1 MSAIDKVANLFQLDK
16 SFMDF
21 LFEYL
26 MFLGQ
31 VVTLVIAFLVIASSL
46 AGLSARQQGGDHG
59 HLVIR
64 KLNER
69 VRELRFAM
77 ENHLLSADEA
87 KRVHK
92 AETKSEKAEA
102 KKVAK
107 AAKLAAK
114 QKPDGK
120 KAEVLNVANAESTD
134 STSGE
139 GGAHTEE
146 QVDGSVANQ
155 GTTKLDGQRDRTFVI
170 HFDGDTAASGVD
182 FLSLEISAVLTMAGA
197 NDEVVVCLESPGG
210 MVHSYGLAASQ
221 MMRIRNKGIPLTAI
235 VDRVAASGGYL
246 MAAVANRILAAPFA
260 VIGSIGVVAQ
270 IPNIHRLL
278 KKNDVDV
285 EVLTAGKYKRTLTM
299 LGENTDEGRE
309 KFREELDD
317 VHNLF
322 QEFVAENRPEL
333 DIEAVATGEA
343 WYGKRALELN
353 LVDGLATSD
362 EYLIELCESR
372 DVFEVTWE
380 ETKKP
385 IDKVLDKFNGMLDR
399 VSHVLEFV
407 RK

>member
-1 MSAIDKVANLFQLDK
+1 MAYSTLCWRYVGAIDKVADLLQLDK
-16 SFMDF
+16 SYMDF
-21 LFEYL
+21 FFEYL

-31 VVTLVIAFLVIASSL
+31 VVTVVVAFLIIASFL
-46 AGLSARQQGGDHG
+46 TGLSGGHQGDQG

-69 VRELRFAM
+69 LRELRFTM

-87 KRVHK
+87 KRQHK
-92 AETKSEKAEA
+92 SETKSEKAEA

-107 AAKLAAK
+107 AVKLAAK
-114 QKPDGK
+114 QKPETKTANEPTAAAISEEGPDNAQVAAK
-120 KAEVLNVANAESTD
+120 EV
-134 STSGE
+134 
-139 GGAHTEE
+139 
-146 QVDGSVANQ
+146 
-155 GTTKLDGQRDRTFVI
+155 TKLEGQKDRTFVI

-182 FLSLEISAVLTMAGA
+182 FLSVEISAVLTMAGP

-270 IPNIHRLL
+270 IPNLHRLL

-285 EVLTAGKYKRTLTM
+285 EVLTAGKYKRTLTL

-309 KFREELDD
+309 KFREELED
-317 VHNLF
+317 VHALF

-343 WYGKRALELN
+343 WYGKRALELK

-362 EYLIELCESR
+362 EYLIELCETR

-385 IDKVLDKFNGMLDR
+385 IDRVLDKFNGMLDR

>member
-1 MSAIDKVANLFQLDK
+1 
-16 SFMDF
+16 MDF

-31 VVTLVIAFLVIASSL
+31 VVTLVVAFLIIASSL
-46 AGLSARQQGGDHG
+46 AGLSGRQHGDQG

-69 VRELRFAM
+69 VRELRFTM
-77 ENHLLSADEA
+77 ENHLLTAEEA
-87 KRVHK
+87 KRQHK
-92 AETKSEKAEA
+92 SESKSEKAEA
-102 KKVAK
+102 KKAAK

-114 QKPDGK
+114 QKPGVK
-120 KAEVLNVANAESTD
+120 KTAVADEQGDSDAGTEGQGVAEVAPKL
-134 STSGE
+134 E
-139 GGAHTEE
+139 G
-146 QVDGSVANQ
+146 Q
-155 GTTKLDGQRDRTFVI
+155 KDRTFVI

-182 FLSLEISAVLTMAGA
+182 FLSVEISAVLTMAGA
-197 NDEVVVCLESPGG
+197 NDEVVICLESPGG

-246 MAAVANRILAAPFA
+246 MAAVANKILAAPFA

-270 IPNIHRLL
+270 IPNLHRLL

-285 EVLTAGKYKRTLTM
+285 EVLTAGKYKRTLTL

-309 KFREELDD
+309 KFREELED
-317 VHNLF
+317 VHALF

-343 WYGKRALELN
+343 WYGKRALELK

-362 EYLIELCESR
+362 EYLIELCETR

-385 IDKVLDKFNGMLDR
+385 IDRVLDKFNGMLDR

>member
-1 MSAIDKVANLFQLDK
+1 M
-16 SFMDF
+16 
-21 LFEYL
+21 
-26 MFLGQ
+26 
-31 VVTLVIAFLVIASSL
+31 TLVVAFLIIASFL
-46 AGLSARQQGGDHG
+46 AGLSGGHQGDQG

-69 VRELRFAM
+69 VRELRFTM

-87 KRVHK
+87 KRQHK
-92 AETKSEKAEA
+92 SETKSEKAEV
-102 KKVAK
+102 KKAAK

-114 QKPDGK
+114 AKPETKTANERTAAAISEEGADNAQVAAKEVAKLEGQK
-120 KAEVLNVANAESTD
+120 
-134 STSGE
+134 
-139 GGAHTEE
+139 
-146 QVDGSVANQ
+146 
-155 GTTKLDGQRDRTFVI
+155 DRTFVI

-182 FLSLEISAVLTMAGA
+182 FLSVEISAVLTMAGP

-270 IPNIHRLL
+270 IPNLHRLL

-285 EVLTAGKYKRTLTM
+285 EVLTAGKYKRTLTL

-309 KFREELDD
+309 KFREELED
-317 VHNLF
+317 VHALF

-343 WYGKRALELN
+343 WYGKRALELK

-362 EYLIELCESR
+362 EYLIELCETR
-372 DVFEVTWE
+372 DVFEVAWE

-385 IDKVLDKFNGMLDR
+385 IDRVLDKFNGMLDR

>member
-1 MSAIDKVANLFQLDK
+1 MAYSTLCWRYVGAIAKVADLLQLDK
-16 SFMDF
+16 SDMDF
-21 LFEYL
+21 FFEYL

-31 VVTLVIAFLVIASSL
+31 VVTLVVAFLIIASFL
-46 AGLSARQQGGDHG
+46 AGLSGGHQGDQG

-69 VRELRFAM
+69 LRELRFTM

-87 KRVHK
+87 KRQHK
-92 AETKSEKAEA
+92 SETKSEKAEA

-107 AAKLAAK
+107 AVKLAAK
-114 QKPDGK
+114 QKPETKTANEPTAAAISEEGPDNAQVAAK
-120 KAEVLNVANAESTD
+120 EV
-134 STSGE
+134 
-139 GGAHTEE
+139 
-146 QVDGSVANQ
+146 
-155 GTTKLDGQRDRTFVI
+155 TKLEGQKDRTFVI

-182 FLSLEISAVLTMAGA
+182 FLSVEISAVLTMAGP

-270 IPNIHRLL
+270 IPNLHRLL

-285 EVLTAGKYKRTLTM
+285 EVLTAGKYKRTLTL

-309 KFREELDD
+309 KFREELED
-317 VHNLF
+317 VHALF

-343 WYGKRALELN
+343 WYGKRALELK

-362 EYLIELCESR
+362 EYLIELCETR

-385 IDKVLDKFNGMLDR
+385 IDRVLDKFNGMLDR

-407 RK
+407 G

>member
-1 MSAIDKVANLFQLDK
+1 
-16 SFMDF
+16 MDF

-31 VVTLVIAFLVIASSL
+31 VVTLVVAFLIIASSL
-46 AGLSARQQGGDHG
+46 AGLSGRQQGDQG

-69 VRELRFAM
+69 VRELRFTM
-77 ENHLLSADEA
+77 ENHLLTAEEA
-87 KRVHK
+87 KRQHK
-92 AETKSEKAEA
+92 LESKSEKAEA
-102 KKVAK
+102 KKAAK

-114 QKPDGK
+114 QKPNTK
-120 KAEVLNVANAESTD
+120 KSVVVEARGDADVGGEKQGQAEVAPKL
-134 STSGE
+134 E
-139 GGAHTEE
+139 G
-146 QVDGSVANQ
+146 Q
-155 GTTKLDGQRDRTFVI
+155 KDRTFVI

-182 FLSLEISAVLTMAGA
+182 FLSVEISAVLTMAGPD
-197 NDEVVVCLESPGG
+197 DEVVICLESPGG

-221 MMRIRNKGIPLTAI
+221 MMRIRTQGIPLTAI

-246 MAAVANRILAAPFA
+246 MAAVANKILAAPFA

-270 IPNIHRLL
+270 IPNLHRLL

-285 EVLTAGKYKRTLTM
+285 EVLTAGKYKRTLTL

-309 KFREELDD
+309 KFREELED
-317 VHNLF
+317 VHALF

-333 DIEAVATGEA
+333 DIETVATGEA

-362 EYLIELCESR
+362 EYLIELCETR

-385 IDKVLDKFNGMLDR
+385 IDRVLDKFNGMLDR

>member
-1 MSAIDKVANLFQLDK
+1 MAYSTLCWRYVGAIDKVADLLQLDK
-16 SFMDF
+16 SDMDF
-21 LFEYL
+21 FFEYL

-31 VVTLVIAFLVIASSL
+31 VVTLVVAFLIIASFL
-46 AGLSARQQGGDHG
+46 AGLSGGHQGDQG

-69 VRELRFAM
+69 LRELRFTM

-87 KRVHK
+87 KRQHK
-92 AETKSEKAEA
+92 SETKSEKAEA

-107 AAKLAAK
+107 AVKLAAK
-114 QKPDGK
+114 QKPETKTANEPTAAVISEEGPDNAQVAAK
-120 KAEVLNVANAESTD
+120 EV
-134 STSGE
+134 
-139 GGAHTEE
+139 
-146 QVDGSVANQ
+146 
-155 GTTKLDGQRDRTFVI
+155 TKLEGQKDRTFVI

-182 FLSLEISAVLTMAGA
+182 FLSVEISAVLTMAGP

-270 IPNIHRLL
+270 IPNLHRLL

-285 EVLTAGKYKRTLTM
+285 EVLTAGKYKRTLTL

-309 KFREELDD
+309 KFREELED
-317 VHNLF
+317 VHALF

-343 WYGKRALELN
+343 WYGKRALELK

-362 EYLIELCESR
+362 EYLIELCETR

-385 IDKVLDKFNGMLDR
+385 IDRVLDKFNGMLDR

>member
-1 MSAIDKVANLFQLDK
+1 
-16 SFMDF
+16 MDF

-31 VVTLVIAFLVIASSL
+31 VVTLVVAFLIIASSL
-46 AGLSARQQGGDHG
+46 AGFSGRQHGDQG

-69 VRELRFAM
+69 VRELRFTM
-77 ENHLLSADEA
+77 ENHLLTADEA
-87 KRVHK
+87 KRQHK
-92 AETKSEKAEA
+92 SESKSEKAEA
-102 KKVAK
+102 KKAAK

-114 QKPDGK
+114 QKLDVK
-120 KAEVLNVANAESTD
+120 KSAVADEHGDTDTGTEGQGVAEVAPKL
-134 STSGE
+134 E
-139 GGAHTEE
+139 G
-146 QVDGSVANQ
+146 Q
-155 GTTKLDGQRDRTFVI
+155 KDRTFVI

-182 FLSLEISAVLTMAGA
+182 FLSVEISAVLTMAGA
-197 NDEVVVCLESPGG
+197 NDEVVICLESPGG

-246 MAAVANRILAAPFA
+246 MAAVANKILAAPFA

-270 IPNIHRLL
+270 IPNLHRLL

-285 EVLTAGKYKRTLTM
+285 EVLTAGKYKRTLTL

-309 KFREELDD
+309 KFREELED
-317 VHNLF
+317 VHALF

-362 EYLIELCESR
+362 EYLIELCETR

-385 IDKVLDKFNGMLDR
+385 IDRVLDKFNGMLDR

>member
-1 MSAIDKVANLFQLDK
+1 
-16 SFMDF
+16 MDF

-31 VVTLVIAFLVIASSL
+31 VMTLVVAFLIIASFL
-46 AGLSARQQGGDHG
+46 AGLSGGHQGDQG

-69 VRELRFAM
+69 VRELRFTM

-87 KRVHK
+87 KRQHK
-92 AETKSEKAEA
+92 SETKSEKAEA
-102 KKVAK
+102 KKAAK
-107 AAKLAAK
+107 AAKLAGK
-114 QKPDGK
+114 QKPETKTANEPTAAAISEEGADNAQVAAK
-120 KAEVLNVANAESTD
+120 EVAKL
-134 STSGE
+134 E
-139 GGAHTEE
+139 G
-146 QVDGSVANQ
+146 Q
-155 GTTKLDGQRDRTFVI
+155 KDRTFVI

-182 FLSLEISAVLTMAGA
+182 FLSVEISAVLTVAGS

-270 IPNIHRLL
+270 IPNLHRLL

-285 EVLTAGKYKRTLTM
+285 EVLTAGKYKRTLTL

-309 KFREELDD
+309 KFREELED
-317 VHNLF
+317 VHALF

-343 WYGKRALELN
+343 WYGKRALELK

-362 EYLIELCESR
+362 EYLIELCETR

-385 IDKVLDKFNGMLDR
+385 VDRVLDKFNGMLDR

>member
-1 MSAIDKVANLFQLDK
+1 
-16 SFMDF
+16 MDF

-31 VVTLVIAFLVIASSL
+31 VVTLVIAFLIIMSSL
-46 AGLSARQQGGDHG
+46 VGLSGRHQGGDQG
-59 HLVIR
+59 QLVIR
-64 KLNER
+64 KLNDR
-69 VRELRFAM
+69 VRELRFTM
-77 ENHLLSADEA
+77 ENHLLTADEA
-87 KRVHK
+87 KRQHK
-92 AETKSEKAEA
+92 SESKSEKADA
-102 KKVAK
+102 KKAAK
-107 AAKLAAK
+107 ASKLAAK
-114 QKPDGK
+114 QKPDQK
-120 KAEVLNVANAESTD
+120 KATVTETDIDTTVAAVSASEASQVV
-134 STSGE
+134 SKLE
-139 GGAHTEE
+139 G
-146 QVDGSVANQ
+146 Q
-155 GTTKLDGQRDRTFVI
+155 KDRTFVI

-182 FLSLEISAVLTMAGA
+182 FLSVEISAVLTMAGPG
-197 NDEVVVCLESPGG
+197 DEVVVCLESPGG

-270 IPNIHRLL
+270 IPNLHRLL

-285 EVLTAGKYKRTLTM
+285 EVLTAGKYKRTLTL
-299 LGENTDEGRE
+299 LGENTEEGRE
-309 KFREELDD
+309 KFREELED
-317 VHNLF
+317 VHALF

-343 WYGKRALELN
+343 WYGKRALELK

-362 EYLIELCESR
+362 EYLIELCVTR

-385 IDKVLDKFNGMLDR
+385 IDRVLDKFNGMLDR

>member
-1 MSAIDKVANLFQLDK
+1 
-16 SFMDF
+16 MDF

-31 VVTLVIAFLVIASSL
+31 VVTLVIAFLIIMSSL
-46 AGLSARQQGGDHG
+46 VGLSGRHQGGDQG
-59 HLVIR
+59 QLVIR
-64 KLNER
+64 KLNDR
-69 VRELRFAM
+69 VRELRFTM
-77 ENHLLSADEA
+77 ENHLLTADEA
-87 KRVHK
+87 KRQHK
-92 AETKSEKAEA
+92 SESKSEKADA
-102 KKVAK
+102 KKAAK
-107 AAKLAAK
+107 ASKLAAK
-114 QKPDGK
+114 QKPDQK
-120 KAEVLNVANAESTD
+120 KATVTETDIDTTVAAVSASEASQVV
-134 STSGE
+134 SKLE
-139 GGAHTEE
+139 G
-146 QVDGSVANQ
+146 Q
-155 GTTKLDGQRDRTFVI
+155 KDRTFVI

-182 FLSLEISAVLTMAGA
+182 FLSVEISAVLTMAGPG
-197 NDEVVVCLESPGG
+197 DEVVVCLESPGG

-270 IPNIHRLL
+270 IPNLHRLL

-285 EVLTAGKYKRTLTM
+285 EVLTAGKYKRTLTL

-309 KFREELDD
+309 KFREELED
-317 VHNLF
+317 VHALF

-343 WYGKRALELN
+343 WYGKRALELK

-362 EYLIELCESR
+362 EYLIELCETR

-385 IDKVLDKFNGMLDR
+385 IDRVLDKFNGMLDR

>member
-1 MSAIDKVANLFQLDK
+1 M
-16 SFMDF
+16 
-21 LFEYL
+21 
-26 MFLGQ
+26 
-31 VVTLVIAFLVIASSL
+31 TLVVAFLIIASFL
-46 AGLSARQQGGDHG
+46 AGLSGGHQGDQG

-69 VRELRFAM
+69 VRELRFTM

-87 KRVHK
+87 KRQHK
-92 AETKSEKAEA
+92 SETKSEKAEA
-102 KKVAK
+102 KKAAK

-114 QKPDGK
+114 QKPETKTANEPTAAAISEEGADNAQVAAK
-120 KAEVLNVANAESTD
+120 EVAKL
-134 STSGE
+134 E
-139 GGAHTEE
+139 G
-146 QVDGSVANQ
+146 Q
-155 GTTKLDGQRDRTFVI
+155 KDRTFVI

-182 FLSLEISAVLTMAGA
+182 FLSVEISAVLTMAGS

-270 IPNIHRLL
+270 IPNLHRLL

-285 EVLTAGKYKRTLTM
+285 EVLTAGKYKRTLTL

-309 KFREELDD
+309 KFREELED
-317 VHNLF
+317 VHALF

-343 WYGKRALELN
+343 WYGKRALELK

-362 EYLIELCESR
+362 EYLIELCETR

-385 IDKVLDKFNGMLDR
+385 IDRVLDKFNGMLDR

>member
-1 MSAIDKVANLFQLDK
+1 
-16 SFMDF
+16 MDF

-31 VVTLVIAFLVIASSL
+31 VVTLVVAFLIIASSL
-46 AGLSARQQGGDHG
+46 AGLSGRQHGNQG

-69 VRELRFAM
+69 VRELRFTM
-77 ENHLLSADEA
+77 ENHLLTAEEA
-87 KRVHK
+87 KRQHK
-92 AETKSEKAEA
+92 SESKSEKAEA
-102 KKVAK
+102 KKAAK

-114 QKPDGK
+114 QKPDVK
-120 KAEVLNVANAESTD
+120 KTAVADEHGDSDAGTEGQGVAEVAPKL
-134 STSGE
+134 E
-139 GGAHTEE
+139 G
-146 QVDGSVANQ
+146 Q
-155 GTTKLDGQRDRTFVI
+155 KDRTFVI

-182 FLSLEISAVLTMAGA
+182 FLSVEISAVLTMAGA
-197 NDEVVVCLESPGG
+197 NDEVVICLESPGG

-246 MAAVANRILAAPFA
+246 MAAVANKILAAPFA

-270 IPNIHRLL
+270 IPNLHRLL

-285 EVLTAGKYKRTLTM
+285 EVLTAGKYKRTLTL

-309 KFREELDD
+309 KFREELED
-317 VHNLF
+317 VHALF

-362 EYLIELCESR
+362 EYLIELCETR

-385 IDKVLDKFNGMLDR
+385 IDRVLDKFNGMLDR

>member
-1 MSAIDKVANLFQLDK
+1 M
-16 SFMDF
+16 
-21 LFEYL
+21 
-26 MFLGQ
+26 
-31 VVTLVIAFLVIASSL
+31 TLVVAFLIIASSL
-46 AGLSARQQGGDHG
+46 AGLSGRQHGDQG

-69 VRELRFAM
+69 VRELRFTM
-77 ENHLLSADEA
+77 ENHLLTAEEA
-87 KRVHK
+87 KRQHK
-92 AETKSEKAEA
+92 SESKSEKAEA
-102 KKVAK
+102 KKAAK

-114 QKPDGK
+114 QKPDVK
-120 KAEVLNVANAESTD
+120 KTAVADEHGDSDAGTEGQGVAEVAPKL
-134 STSGE
+134 E
-139 GGAHTEE
+139 G
-146 QVDGSVANQ
+146 Q
-155 GTTKLDGQRDRTFVI
+155 KDRTFVI

-182 FLSLEISAVLTMAGA
+182 FLSVEISAVLTMAGA
-197 NDEVVVCLESPGG
+197 NDEVVICLESPGG

-246 MAAVANRILAAPFA
+246 MAAVANKILAAPFA

-270 IPNIHRLL
+270 IPNLHRLL

-285 EVLTAGKYKRTLTM
+285 EVLTAGKYKRTLTL

-309 KFREELDD
+309 KFREELED
-317 VHNLF
+317 VHALF

-362 EYLIELCESR
+362 EYLIELCETR

-385 IDKVLDKFNGMLDR
+385 IDRVLDKFNGMLDR

>member
-1 MSAIDKVANLFQLDK
+1 
-16 SFMDF
+16 MDF

-31 VVTLVIAFLVIASSL
+31 VVTLVVAFLIIASSL
-46 AGLSARQQGGDHG
+46 AGLSGRQHGDQG

-69 VRELRFAM
+69 VRELRFTM
-77 ENHLLSADEA
+77 ENHLLTAEEA
-87 KRVHK
+87 KRQHK
-92 AETKSEKAEA
+92 SESKSEKAEA
-102 KKVAK
+102 KKAAK

-114 QKPDGK
+114 QKPGVK
-120 KAEVLNVANAESTD
+120 KTAVADEQGDSDAGTEGQGVAEVAPKL
-134 STSGE
+134 E
-139 GGAHTEE
+139 G
-146 QVDGSVANQ
+146 Q
-155 GTTKLDGQRDRTFVI
+155 KDRTFVI

-182 FLSLEISAVLTMAGA
+182 FLSVEISAVLTMAGA
-197 NDEVVVCLESPGG
+197 NDEVVICLESPGG

-246 MAAVANRILAAPFA
+246 MAAVANKILAAPFA

-270 IPNIHRLL
+270 IPNLHRLL

-285 EVLTAGKYKRTLTM
+285 EVLTAGKYKRTLTL

-309 KFREELDD
+309 KFREELED
-317 VHNLF
+317 VHALF

-362 EYLIELCESR
+362 EYLIELCETR

-385 IDKVLDKFNGMLDR
+385 IDRVLDKFNGMLDR

>member
-1 MSAIDKVANLFQLDK
+1 MAYSTLCWRYVGAIDKVADLLQLDK
-16 SFMDF
+16 SDMDF
-21 LFEYL
+21 FFEYL

-31 VVTLVIAFLVIASSL
+31 VVTLVVAFLIIASFL
-46 AGLSARQQGGDHG
+46 AGLSGGHQGDQG

-69 VRELRFAM
+69 LRELRFTM

-87 KRVHK
+87 KRQHK
-92 AETKSEKAEA
+92 SETKSEKAEA

-107 AAKLAAK
+107 AVKLAAK
-114 QKPDGK
+114 QKPETKTANEPTAAAISEEGPDNAQVAAK
-120 KAEVLNVANAESTD
+120 EV
-134 STSGE
+134 
-139 GGAHTEE
+139 
-146 QVDGSVANQ
+146 
-155 GTTKLDGQRDRTFVI
+155 TKLEGQKDRTFVI

-182 FLSLEISAVLTMAGA
+182 FLSVEISAVLTMAGP
-197 NDEVVVCLESPGG
+197 NDEIVVCLESPGG

-270 IPNIHRLL
+270 IPNLHRLL

-285 EVLTAGKYKRTLTM
+285 EVLTAGKYKRTLTL

-309 KFREELDD
+309 KFREELED
-317 VHNLF
+317 VHALF

-343 WYGKRALELN
+343 WYGKRALELK

-362 EYLIELCESR
+362 EYLIELCETR

-385 IDKVLDKFNGMLDR
+385 IDRVLDKFNGMLDR

>member
-1 MSAIDKVANLFQLDK
+1 
-16 SFMDF
+16 MDF

-26 MFLGQ
+26 IFLGQ
-31 VVTLVIAFLVIASSL
+31 VVTLVVAFLIIASSL
-46 AGLSARQQGGDHG
+46 AGLSGRQHGDQG

-69 VRELRFAM
+69 VRELRFTM
-77 ENHLLSADEA
+77 ENHLLTADEA
-87 KRVHK
+87 KRQHK
-92 AETKSEKAEA
+92 SESKSEKAEA
-102 KKVAK
+102 KKAAK

-114 QKPDGK
+114 QKPGVK
-120 KAEVLNVANAESTD
+120 KTAVADEQGDSDAGTEGQWVAEVAPKL
-134 STSGE
+134 E
-139 GGAHTEE
+139 G
-146 QVDGSVANQ
+146 Q
-155 GTTKLDGQRDRTFVI
+155 KDRTFVI

-182 FLSLEISAVLTMAGA
+182 FLSVEISAVLTMAGA
-197 NDEVVVCLESPGG
+197 NDEVVICLESPGG

-246 MAAVANRILAAPFA
+246 MAAVANKILAAPFA

-270 IPNIHRLL
+270 IPNLHRLL

-285 EVLTAGKYKRTLTM
+285 EVLTAGKYKRTLTL

-309 KFREELDD
+309 KFREELED
-317 VHNLF
+317 VHALF

-362 EYLIELCESR
+362 EYLIELCETR

-385 IDKVLDKFNGMLDR
+385 IDRVLDKFNGMLDR

>member
-1 MSAIDKVANLFQLDK
+1 
-16 SFMDF
+16 MDF

-31 VVTLVIAFLVIASSL
+31 VVTLVVAFLIIASSL
-46 AGLSARQQGGDHG
+46 AGLSGRQHGDQG

-69 VRELRFAM
+69 VRELRFTM
-77 ENHLLSADEA
+77 ENHLLTAEEA
-87 KRVHK
+87 KRQHK
-92 AETKSEKAEA
+92 SESKSEKAEA
-102 KKVAK
+102 KKAAK

-114 QKPDGK
+114 QKPDVK
-120 KAEVLNVANAESTD
+120 KTAVADEHGDSDAGTEGQGVAEVAPKL
-134 STSGE
+134 E
-139 GGAHTEE
+139 G
-146 QVDGSVANQ
+146 Q
-155 GTTKLDGQRDRTFVI
+155 KDRTFVI

-182 FLSLEISAVLTMAGA
+182 FLSVEISAVLTMAGA
-197 NDEVVVCLESPGG
+197 NDEVVICLESPGG

-246 MAAVANRILAAPFA
+246 MAAVANKILAAPFA

-270 IPNIHRLL
+270 IPNLHRLL

-285 EVLTAGKYKRTLTM
+285 EVLTAGKYKRTLTL

-309 KFREELDD
+309 KFREELED
-317 VHNLF
+317 VHALF

-362 EYLIELCESR
+362 EYLIELCETR

-385 IDKVLDKFNGMLDR
+385 IDRVLDKFNGMLDR

>member
-1 MSAIDKVANLFQLDK
+1 
-16 SFMDF
+16 MDF

-31 VVTLVIAFLVIASSL
+31 VVTLVVAFLIIASSL
-46 AGLSARQQGGDHG
+46 AGLSGRQHGNQG

-69 VRELRFAM
+69 VRELRFTM
-77 ENHLLSADEA
+77 ENHLLTAEEA
-87 KRVHK
+87 KRQHK
-92 AETKSEKAEA
+92 SESKSEKAEA
-102 KKVAK
+102 KKAAK

-114 QKPDGK
+114 QKPGVK
-120 KAEVLNVANAESTD
+120 KTAVADEQGDSDAGTEGQGVAEVAPKL
-134 STSGE
+134 E
-139 GGAHTEE
+139 G
-146 QVDGSVANQ
+146 Q
-155 GTTKLDGQRDRTFVI
+155 KDRTFVI

-182 FLSLEISAVLTMAGA
+182 FLSVEISAVLTMAGA
-197 NDEVVVCLESPGG
+197 NDEVVICLESPGG

-246 MAAVANRILAAPFA
+246 MAAVANKILAAPFA

-270 IPNIHRLL
+270 IPNLHRLL

-285 EVLTAGKYKRTLTM
+285 EVLTAGKYKRTLTL

-309 KFREELDD
+309 KFREELED
-317 VHNLF
+317 VHALF

-362 EYLIELCESR
+362 EYLIELCETR

-385 IDKVLDKFNGMLDR
+385 IDRVLDKFNGMLDR

>member
-1 MSAIDKVANLFQLDK
+1 
-16 SFMDF
+16 MDF

-31 VVTLVIAFLVIASSL
+31 VVTLVVAFLIIASSL
-46 AGLSARQQGGDHG
+46 AGLSGRQHGDQG

-69 VRELRFAM
+69 VRELRFTM
-77 ENHLLSADEA
+77 ENHLLTAEEA
-87 KRVHK
+87 KRQHK
-92 AETKSEKAEA
+92 SESKSEKAEA
-102 KKVAK
+102 KKAAK

-114 QKPDGK
+114 QKPGVK
-120 KAEVLNVANAESTD
+120 KTAVADEQGDSDAGTEGQGVAEVAPKL
-134 STSGE
+134 E
-139 GGAHTEE
+139 G
-146 QVDGSVANQ
+146 Q
-155 GTTKLDGQRDRTFVI
+155 KDRTFVI

-182 FLSLEISAVLTMAGA
+182 FLSVEISAVLTMAGT
-197 NDEVVVCLESPGG
+197 NDEVVICLESPGG

-246 MAAVANRILAAPFA
+246 MAAVANKILAAPFA

-270 IPNIHRLL
+270 IPNLHRLL

-285 EVLTAGKYKRTLTM
+285 EVLTAGKYKRTLTL

-309 KFREELDD
+309 KFREELED
-317 VHNLF
+317 VHALF

-362 EYLIELCESR
+362 EYLIELCETR

-385 IDKVLDKFNGMLDR
+385 IDRVLDKFNGMLDR

>member
-1 MSAIDKVANLFQLDK
+1 
-16 SFMDF
+16 MDF

-31 VVTLVIAFLVIASSL
+31 VVTLVVAFLIIASSL
-46 AGLSARQQGGDHG
+46 AGLSGRQHGDQG

-69 VRELRFAM
+69 VRELRFTM
-77 ENHLLSADEA
+77 ENHLLTAEEA
-87 KRVHK
+87 KRQHK
-92 AETKSEKAEA
+92 SESKSEKAEA
-102 KKVAK
+102 KKAAK

-114 QKPDGK
+114 QKPGVK
-120 KAEVLNVANAESTD
+120 KIAVADEQGDSDAGTEGQGVAEVAPKL
-134 STSGE
+134 E
-139 GGAHTEE
+139 G
-146 QVDGSVANQ
+146 Q
-155 GTTKLDGQRDRTFVI
+155 KDRTFVI

-182 FLSLEISAVLTMAGA
+182 FLSVEISAVLTMAGA
-197 NDEVVVCLESPGG
+197 NDEVVICLESPGG

-246 MAAVANRILAAPFA
+246 MAAVANKILAAPFA

-270 IPNIHRLL
+270 IPNLHRLL

-285 EVLTAGKYKRTLTM
+285 EVLTAGKYKRTLTL

-309 KFREELDD
+309 KFREELED
-317 VHNLF
+317 VHALF

-362 EYLIELCESR
+362 EYLIELCETR

-385 IDKVLDKFNGMLDR
+385 IDRVLDKFNGMLDK

>member
-1 MSAIDKVANLFQLDK
+1 
-16 SFMDF
+16 MDF

-31 VVTLVIAFLVIASSL
+31 VVTLVVAFLIIASSL
-46 AGLSARQQGGDHG
+46 AGLSGRQHGDQG

-69 VRELRFAM
+69 VRELRFTM
-77 ENHLLSADEA
+77 ENHLLTADEA
-87 KRVHK
+87 KRQHK
-92 AETKSEKAEA
+92 SESKSEKAEA
-102 KKVAK
+102 KKAAK

-114 QKPDGK
+114 QKPGVK
-120 KAEVLNVANAESTD
+120 KTAVADEQGDSDAGTEGQGVAEVAPKL
-134 STSGE
+134 E
-139 GGAHTEE
+139 G
-146 QVDGSVANQ
+146 Q
-155 GTTKLDGQRDRTFVI
+155 KDRTFVI

-182 FLSLEISAVLTMAGA
+182 FLSVEISAVLTMAGA
-197 NDEVVVCLESPGG
+197 NDEVVICLESPGG

-246 MAAVANRILAAPFA
+246 MAAVANKILAAPFA

-270 IPNIHRLL
+270 IPNLHRLL

-285 EVLTAGKYKRTLTM
+285 EVLTAGKYKRTLTL

-309 KFREELDD
+309 KFREELED
-317 VHNLF
+317 VHALF

-362 EYLIELCESR
+362 EYLIELCETR

-385 IDKVLDKFNGMLDR
+385 IDRVLDKFNGMLDR

>member
-1 MSAIDKVANLFQLDK
+1 MAYSTLCWRYVGAIDKVADLLQLDK
-16 SFMDF
+16 SYMDF

-31 VVTLVIAFLVIASSL
+31 VMTLVVAFLIIASFL
-46 AGLSARQQGGDHG
+46 AGLSGGHQGDQG

-69 VRELRFAM
+69 VRELRFTM

-87 KRVHK
+87 KRQHK
-92 AETKSEKAEA
+92 SETKSEKAEA

-107 AAKLAAK
+107 AVKLAAK
-114 QKPDGK
+114 QKPETKTANEPTAAAISEEGPDNAQVTAK
-120 KAEVLNVANAESTD
+120 EVNKL
-134 STSGE
+134 E
-139 GGAHTEE
+139 G
-146 QVDGSVANQ
+146 Q
-155 GTTKLDGQRDRTFVI
+155 KDRTFVI

-182 FLSLEISAVLTMAGA
+182 FLSVEISAVLTMAGP
-197 NDEVVVCLESPGG
+197 NDEIVVCLESPGG

-270 IPNIHRLL
+270 IPNLHRLL

-285 EVLTAGKYKRTLTM
+285 EVLTAGKYKRTLTL

-309 KFREELDD
+309 KFREELED
-317 VHNLF
+317 VHALF

-343 WYGKRALELN
+343 WYGKRALELK

-362 EYLIELCESR
+362 EYLIELCETR

-385 IDKVLDKFNGMLDR
+385 IDRVLDKFNGMLDR

>member
-1 MSAIDKVANLFQLDK
+1 
-16 SFMDF
+16 MDF

-31 VVTLVIAFLVIASSL
+31 VVTLVVAFLIIASSL
-46 AGLSARQQGGDHG
+46 AGLSGRQQGDQG

-69 VRELRFAM
+69 VRELRFTM
-77 ENHLLSADEA
+77 ENHLLTADEA
-87 KRVHK
+87 KRQHK
-92 AETKSEKAEA
+92 SESKSEKAEA
-102 KKVAK
+102 KKAAK

-114 QKPDGK
+114 QKPDVK
-120 KAEVLNVANAESTD
+120 KSAVADAHGDTDTGTEGQGVAEVAPQL
-134 STSGE
+134 E
-139 GGAHTEE
+139 G
-146 QVDGSVANQ
+146 Q
-155 GTTKLDGQRDRTFVI
+155 KDRTFVI

-182 FLSLEISAVLTMAGA
+182 FLSVEISAVLTMAGA
-197 NDEVVVCLESPGG
+197 NDEVVICLESPGG

-246 MAAVANRILAAPFA
+246 MAAVANKILAAPFA

-270 IPNIHRLL
+270 IPNLHRLL

-285 EVLTAGKYKRTLTM
+285 EVLTAGKYKRTLTL

-309 KFREELDD
+309 KFREELED
-317 VHNLF
+317 VHALF

-333 DIEAVATGEA
+333 DIKAVATGEA

-362 EYLIELCESR
+362 EYLIELCETR

-385 IDKVLDKFNGMLDR
+385 IDRVLDKFNGMLDR

>member
-1 MSAIDKVANLFQLDK
+1 
-16 SFMDF
+16 MDF

-31 VVTLVIAFLVIASSL
+31 VVTLVVAFLIIASSL
-46 AGLSARQQGGDHG
+46 AGLSGRQHGDQG

-69 VRELRFAM
+69 VRELRFTM
-77 ENHLLSADEA
+77 ENHLLTAEEA
-87 KRVHK
+87 KRQHK
-92 AETKSEKAEA
+92 SESKSEKAEA
-102 KKVAK
+102 KKAAK

-114 QKPDGK
+114 QKPGVK
-120 KAEVLNVANAESTD
+120 KTAVADEQGDSDAGTEGQGVAEVVPKL
-134 STSGE
+134 E
-139 GGAHTEE
+139 G
-146 QVDGSVANQ
+146 Q
-155 GTTKLDGQRDRTFVI
+155 KDRTFVI

-182 FLSLEISAVLTMAGA
+182 FLSVEISAVLTMAGA
-197 NDEVVVCLESPGG
+197 NDEVVICLESPGG

-246 MAAVANRILAAPFA
+246 MAAVANKILAAPFA

-270 IPNIHRLL
+270 IPNLHRLL

-285 EVLTAGKYKRTLTM
+285 EVLTAGKYKRTLTL

-309 KFREELDD
+309 KFREELED
-317 VHNLF
+317 VHALF

-362 EYLIELCESR
+362 EYLIELCETR

-385 IDKVLDKFNGMLDR
+385 IDRVLDKFNGMLDK

>member
-1 MSAIDKVANLFQLDK
+1 
-16 SFMDF
+16 MDF

-31 VVTLVIAFLVIASSL
+31 VVTLVVAFLIIASSL
-46 AGLSARQQGGDHG
+46 AGLSGRQHGDQG

-69 VRELRFAM
+69 VRELRFTM
-77 ENHLLSADEA
+77 ENHLLTAEEA
-87 KRVHK
+87 KRQHK
-92 AETKSEKAEA
+92 SESKSEKAEA
-102 KKVAK
+102 KKAAK

-114 QKPDGK
+114 QKPGVK
-120 KAEVLNVANAESTD
+120 KTAVADEQGDSDAGTEGQGVAEVAPKL
-134 STSGE
+134 E
-139 GGAHTEE
+139 G
-146 QVDGSVANQ
+146 Q
-155 GTTKLDGQRDRTFVI
+155 KDRTFVI

-182 FLSLEISAVLTMAGA
+182 FLSVEISAVLTMAGA
-197 NDEVVVCLESPGG
+197 NDEVVICLESPGG

-270 IPNIHRLL
+270 IPNLHRLL

-285 EVLTAGKYKRTLTM
+285 EVLTAGKYKRTLTL

-309 KFREELDD
+309 KFREELED
-317 VHNLF
+317 VHALF

-362 EYLIELCESR
+362 EYLIELCETR

-385 IDKVLDKFNGMLDR
+385 IDRVLDKFNGMLDR

>member
-1 MSAIDKVANLFQLDK
+1 
-16 SFMDF
+16 MDF

-31 VVTLVIAFLVIASSL
+31 VVTLVVAFLIIASFL
-46 AGLSARQQGGDHG
+46 AGLSGGHQGDQG

-69 VRELRFAM
+69 VRELRFTM

-87 KRVHK
+87 KRQHK
-92 AETKSEKAEA
+92 SETKSEKAEV
-102 KKVAK
+102 KKAAK

-114 QKPDGK
+114 EKPETKTANERTAAAISEEGADNAQVAAKEVAKLEGQK
-120 KAEVLNVANAESTD
+120 
-134 STSGE
+134 
-139 GGAHTEE
+139 
-146 QVDGSVANQ
+146 
-155 GTTKLDGQRDRTFVI
+155 DRTFVI

-182 FLSLEISAVLTMAGA
+182 FLSVEISAVLTMAGP

-270 IPNIHRLL
+270 IPNLHRLL

-285 EVLTAGKYKRTLTM
+285 EVLTAGKYKRTLTL

-309 KFREELDD
+309 KFREELED
-317 VHNLF
+317 VHALF

-343 WYGKRALELN
+343 WYGKRALELK

-362 EYLIELCESR
+362 EYLIELCETR

-385 IDKVLDKFNGMLDR
+385 IDRVLDKFNGMLDR